1 MTKPKKPKMGFCH
14 ICQQHKPQTDACVKL
29 PNRKIICEDCKKNTE
44 LKVFKIACFWNASGH
59 FEIPARSLDEA
70 ISIAEDPDVP
80 LPKDPDYVPDSFEI
94 DREAS
99 EELEGEEL

>member
-1 MTKPKKPKMGFCH
+1 MVNKNPKKAFCH
-14 ICQQHKPQTDACVKL
+14 ICQQFKPKTKASVKL
-29 PNRKIICEDCKKNTE
+29 PNQRIICEDCKKNTA

-70 ISIAEDPDVP
+70 ISIAEDPSVP
-80 LPKDPDYVPDSFEI
+80 LPPDPDYIPDSFEI
-94 DREAS
+94 DREAC